1 MTNEE
6 KKAWLGRYR
15 LAGAAVRRLQGE
27 LARWETQA
35 AVLTARYGGAS
46 GRGSDDPLQR
56 AVEEMLALRD
66 ELAEELQRQVAL
78 RREIEGAV
86 QQVEDER
93 LRELLRLRY
102 IEGLTWEKVAERF
115 DCSYMQTNRLHKKAI
130 SKLDL
135 WKGANT
141 NNKKLGEIQD
151 GSVERLRGEFI
162 PEVSAEKFDVKYRRE
177 N

>member
-56 AVEEMLALRD
+56 AVEEMLALQE
-66 ELAEELQRQVAL
+66 ELAEELRRQVAL
-78 RREIEGAV
+78 RQEIEGAV
-86 QQVEDER
+86 QQVEDEL

-102 IEGLTWEKVAERF
+102 LEGWRWEKIA
-115 DCSYMQTNRLHKKAI
+115 DDWNRDIRWIFRLNSRALD
-130 SKLDL
+130 KL
-135 WKGANT
+135 T
-141 NNKKLGEIQD
+141 IE
-151 GSVERLRGEFI
+151 SH
-162 PEVSAEKFDVKYRRE
+162 Y
-177 N
+177 